1 MALCSG
7 DRPATGQRPRR
18 RRRALGLLLGALVLL
33 SAALPADSKGSKGSG
48 ERSKGEKSKSSGEKG
63 GGDSKESKG
72 GASKGGSTC
81 EGGMGT
87 CPGQEVGPGPEGA
100 SKYAEIHLA
109 VTRGNLEKLK
119 ELLAA
124 GVDVDLRTEEGFT
137 TLHIAVARSQPDIV
151 QLLLEAGSDVSIGDK
166 MAEHTPLH
174 LACVA
179 GNVQVVQLLLEYGA
193 NAEQVDKAGFYPFHH
208 AVAHK
213 NKEVVEFLLTR
224 GGFDANIA
232 SHKDGVTALHMAAEF
247 NHLDIMQLLLTHNA
261 AVDQPDSNQLTALHR
276 ATMAD
281 NRVAAQVL
289 LQWGADVLAEN
300 SELRTPL
307 KLAQSMAHNRTVE
320 VLQQHAREEAEMMMT
335 VRAELTEK
343 RKQQTMAPAGTT
355 VVA

>member
-1 MALCSG
+1 MSTEQLFEHARQGSLIKFGQLAGGGADLSVKDADGMKALMHAAANNQYAVS
-7 DRPATGQRPRR
+7 
-18 RRRALGLLLGALVLL
+18 GLLIGKHPANIAAQDNAGMTALMH
-33 SAALPADSKGSKGSG
+33 ACIKGH
-48 ERSKGEKSKSSGEKG
+48 
-63 GGDSKESKG
+63 
-72 GASKGGSTC
+72 A
-81 EGGMGT
+81 
-87 CPGQEVGPGPEGA
+87 EVA
-100 SKYAEIHLA
+100 
-109 VTRGNLEKLK
+109 T
-119 ELLAA
+119 
-124 GVDVDLRTEEGFT
+124 
-137 TLHIAVARSQPDIV
+137 
-151 QLLLEAGSDVSIGDK
+151 LLLDR
-166 MAEHTPLH
+166 
-174 LACVA
+174 
-179 GNVQVVQLLLEYGA
+179 GA
-193 NAEQVDKAGFYPFHH
+193 DAEQVDKAGFYPFHH

-247 NHLDIMQLLLTHNA
+247 NHLDIMQLLLTHSA